1 MVSGSETMI
10 ADAPT
15 AIIDAHHHFWRLKE
29 GHFPWLQEAYDPKE
43 FFLGDYAD
51 ICTDFD
57 ADTYLR
63 RTAGYAI
70 KASVHIEAERARDES
85 EAETLWLHEE
95 HARNSGFP
103 AAVVAYVDFAAE
115 DVAQALAR
123 QAAHPLVRGIR
134 CKPRT
139 SPGPDISIHG
149 QAGTL
154 QDDAWL
160 RGLSLLEHH
169 RYSWDLRVPFWHLE
183 EAAEVAAMF
192 PNIPIVLNHA
202 GLPWDRSEAGL
213 AHWRRGMAAL
223 ARCEQVHVKL
233 SELGLRDAKWNV
245 HENASII
252 RETIALFGWQR
263 CMFASNLPVSG
274 LNVDFPTL
282 IDTVRHGISGLS
294 SQAQT
299 AIWSG
304 NAARFY
310 RISL

>member
-1 MVSGSETMI
+1 MGGSETMI

-29 GHFPWLQEAYDPKE
+29 GHFPWLQEAYDPNE
-43 FFLGDYAD
+43 FFLGDYAG

-95 HARNSGFP
+95 HAKNSGFP

-139 SPGPDISIHG
+139 SPDPGIGIQG

-160 RGLSLLEHH
+160 RGLSRLEHH